1 MCNKYCPSKEIY
13 DLNWNFTWL
22 VILLLLLY
30 MDCGNI
36 VETSI
41 QTIDGLNA
49 KGKLEGIGCYQNIFI
64 YYSYVWHLSILILDG
79 VNVSKTHIPVMLK
92 LGEIICIRIFFRDV
106 YIFVSS
112 YKKFII
118 KLYLRWLLYV
128 KPILYLFS
136 NFILN

>member
-36 VETSI
+36 VETSV
-41 QTIDGLNA
+41 QTIDGLNT

-92 LGEIICIRIFFRDV
+92 LGEIICIRIFFSRCV
-106 YIFVSS
+106 Y
-112 YKKFII
+112 
-118 KLYLRWLLYV
+118 LC
-128 KPILYLFS
+128 
-136 NFILN
+136 FIL

>member
-30 MDCGNI
+30 MGCGNI

-92 LGEIICIRIFFRDV
+92 LGEIICIRIFFSRCV
-106 YIFVSS
+106 Y
-112 YKKFII
+112 
-118 KLYLRWLLYV
+118 LC
-128 KPILYLFS
+128 
-136 NFILN
+136 FIL